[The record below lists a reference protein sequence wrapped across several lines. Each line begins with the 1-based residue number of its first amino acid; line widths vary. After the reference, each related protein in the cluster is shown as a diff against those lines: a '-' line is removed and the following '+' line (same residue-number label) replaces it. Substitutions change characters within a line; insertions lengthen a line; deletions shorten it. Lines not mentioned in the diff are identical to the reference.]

1 MFLCFCFWNVF
12 LCAMVR
18 ERWKMKI
25 FPVVLSVWCAYIS
38 GAVADSFVGDEFS
51 AHIDI
56 TTDSVVYENVFFK
69 PGHVDVNDTIKFV
82 NNGRVNTSFSI
93 CDGCEIFILNR
104 GEFTADFVLENNA
117 KVIQVVSSADEWNP
131 IDADVKY
138 TLKIDGTDRLN
149 LVNGFNGDAF
159 NNIILKDS
167 VLNISDVLAM
177 NGVNIDLQG
186 DVVLVADDLMGLY
199 DVPIIGNVSG
209 DGRVR
214 VVNKNPDVLYS
225 DVVFL
230 FDDKLFV

>member
-1 MFLCFCFWNVF
+1 
-12 LCAMVR
+12 
-18 ERWKMKI
+18 MKI

-82 NNGRVNTSFSI
+82 
-93 CDGCEIFILNR
+93 D
-104 GEFTADFVLENNA
+104 D
-117 KVIQVVSSADEWNP
+117 WNP

-138 TLKIDGTDRLN
+138 TLMIDGTDRLN